1 MEAEVR
7 VRDAVRQLLD
17 LCEEIRRDGDAM
29 IASHRFPEAAAHPAD
44 QLALRIQ
51 HEGPALRACTKIRDH
66 RGDTAIDVGCVIAD
80 GRNPAGRAGRIAA
93 IRGPDR
99 EEQVPTLQAA
109 CIADG
114 DRPKLVT
121 VLRAERVLGDGNHRD
136 PIRLVLC
143 LQLCFIGGTVHTHRD
158 RVVLLYDVRRG
169 EHQKLVTGACD
180 QDTGGLS
187 AGLHLHAEHVGA
199 GHAALD
205 LDEALLRLLRDMLE
219 RRVQLLVIRHRVR
232 IICELL
238 PHDVLDRAR
247 LRRGTHFRSLYHF
260 CSGLSDFPGC
270 PCCGFC
276 FRWSTAPGCT
286 LLRKCSTALR
296 GGLFRF
302 QDDSLALHRM
312 QALPNLRLQ
321 ATEDSGADG
330 TKQKCGNQH
339 TCIVPRALLPVSLP
353 TYDIFFDK
361 VFFCHSTII
370 TMKIFSRKKFAF
382 MCYTD
387 RHE

>member
-1 MEAEVR
+1 M
-7 VRDAVRQLLD
+7 
-17 LCEEIRRDGDAM
+17 
-29 IASHRFPEAAAHPAD
+29 P
-44 QLALRIQ
+44 
-51 HEGPALRACTKIRDH
+51 
-66 RGDTAIDVGCVIAD
+66 
-80 GRNPAGRAGRIAA
+80 
-93 IRGPDR
+93 
-99 EEQVPTLQAA
+99 
-109 CIADG
+109 
-114 DRPKLVT
+114 

-143 LQLCFIGGTVHTHRD
+143 LQLCFIRGAVHTHRD

-169 EHQKLVTGACD
+169 EHQKLIAGARD

-232 IICELL
+232 IVCELL
-238 PHDVLDRAR
+238 PHDVLDRTR
-247 LRRGTHFRSLYHF
+247 LRRSARFRCLCHL
-260 CSGLSDFPGC
+260 CGGLSGFPGC
-270 PCCGFC
+270 PCCGLRFG
-276 FRWSTAPGCT
+276 WNTAPGCT
-286 LLRKCSTALR
+286 LLRKCGTALR
-296 GGLFRF
+296 GGHLRF
-302 QDDSLALHRM
+302 QDDGLALHRV
-312 QALPNLRLQ
+312 QALTDRRLQ
-321 ATEDSGADG
+321 TTENSGADG

-339 TCIVPRALLPVSLP
+339 SCIVPRALLPVLLP
-353 TYDIFFDK
+353 TYDILFDK

-387 RHE
+387 RHERKSITHTRI